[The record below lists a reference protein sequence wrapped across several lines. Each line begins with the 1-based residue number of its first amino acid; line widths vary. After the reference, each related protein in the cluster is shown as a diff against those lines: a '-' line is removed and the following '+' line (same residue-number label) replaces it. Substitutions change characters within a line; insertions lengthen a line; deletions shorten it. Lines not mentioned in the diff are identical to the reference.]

1 MKDEGRR
8 FILHPSSLIL
18 YPFFIMK
25 IVFIAPFASTPKATV
40 SARMVPM
47 ATALVSRGHQ
57 VNILI
62 PPYDNVADSG
72 QIWEYEGV
80 SVENVRLGHNPNSAL
95 GYLSQANKLAARAIA
110 IQPDLIHVFKPVG
123 PGALAMWLLQVLRR
137 STIPI
142 FVDNDDWEGA
152 GGWVDVNNY
161 GWLQKQ
167 VMMWQERWCLRNAA
181 GVTCASQTLM
191 QRTHELCQPKVP
203 KLGLLP
209 NGPDASVRAYVSDQ
223 ERNRQALRNFFGWG
237 NEPVIIYVG
246 TVPNGHDM
254 DVAVRA
260 MERVS
265 QVHHRL
271 RWCIIGTGEGMPS
284 LRAMVKEA
292 NISGAVE
299 FHSFMPH
306 EDVLQRMVAADIA
319 IYPYRDSNINR
330 AKCAGKVVDY
340 MTCGKPMVVSD
351 IGMNRVYVEHHHSGL
366 LTQPGNVD
374 DFAQALLWLLDNE
387 RSARAIGEA
396 AQNRIWNVFGWER
409 RVADLLAF
417 YG

>member
-1 MKDEGRR
+1 
-8 FILHPSSLIL
+8 
-18 YPFFIMK
+18 MK
-25 IVFIAPFASTPKATV
+25 IVFIAPFATTPKATV
-40 SARMVPM
+40 SARMIPI
-47 ATALVSRGHQ
+47 ATALVAQGHQ

-72 QIWEYEGV
+72 QVWLYSGV
-80 SVENVRLGHNPNSAL
+80 SVENVKLGSNPNSAL
-95 GYLSQANKLAARAIA
+95 GYLQQANKLAARVLA
-110 IQPDLIHVFKPVG
+110 IQPDVIHVFKPVG
-123 PGALAMWLLQVLRR
+123 PGALAMWLLRVLKR

-152 GGWVDVNNY
+152 GGWVDVNPY

-181 GVTCASQTLM
+181 GVTCASHALM
-191 QRTHELCQPKVP
+191 QRTHELCTPNVP
-203 KLGLLP
+203 KLALFP
-209 NGPDASVRAYVSDQ
+209 NGPDSGLHSFIGDQ
-223 ERNRQALRNFFGWG
+223 ERIRHTLRDFFGWG
-237 NEPVIIYVG
+237 AEPVIIYVG

-254 DVAVRA
+254 DVAVQA

-265 QVHHRL
+265 QAHHRL
-271 RWCIIGTGEGMPS
+271 RWCIIGTGDGMPS

-319 IYPYRDSNINR
+319 LYPYRDSNINR

-340 MTCGKPMVVSD
+340 MVCGKPMVVSD
-351 IGMNRVYVEHHHSGL
+351 VGMNRVYVEHQRSGL

-374 DFAQALLWLLDNE
+374 DFAQALLWMLDNDRAA
-387 RSARAIGEA
+387 RSLGEA
-396 AQNRIWNVFGWER
+396 AQQRIWDVFGWER
-409 RVADLLAF
+409 RVGEWLAI
-417 YG
+417 YA